1 MTHRVLVINDDA
13 YELSTLCGAMRLHG
27 IEVVGEARNLQVAQN
42 LIRSLRPDAI
52 LLDIQ
57 FKSEES
63 LAFVNSTLKIL
74 PDVGFVLMTN
84 CPDLR
89 LLGLDLKDFP
99 NGTKVV
105 LKRSVADL
113 SVIRDA
119 IDDAILSQ
127 ARCEKSVWMD
137 QHLSLHEN
145 SFNSILTS
153 FTNTQIETLR
163 LLSKGFTNAEI
174 GKIRYVSEK
183 SVEQIVAR
191 IAMHLKVQHDR
202 TMNLRVLL
210 TGEYFKWLG
219 APRH

>member
-1 MTHRVLVINDDA
+1 MAHRVLVVNVDG
-13 YELSTLCGAMRLHG
+13 YELSTLSAAMRLHG

-42 LIRSLRPDAI
+42 LVQSLRPNAI

-57 FKSEES
+57 FASAECI
-63 LAFVNSTLKIL
+63 AFANLSLKIL
-74 PDVGFVLMTN
+74 SAVGFVVMTN

-89 LLGLDLKDFP
+89 LLGLELKNFP

-113 SVIRDA
+113 SVIRNA
-119 IDDAILSQ
+119 IDEAILSQ
-127 ARCEKSVWMD
+127 VSCETPAWMN

-145 SFNSILTS
+145 SLNSILTS

-174 GKIRYVSEK
+174 GKKRFVSEK

-191 IAMHLKVQHDR
+191 IALHLKIQHDR

-210 TGEYFKWLG
+210 TGDYYKWLG
-219 APRH
+219 APQH